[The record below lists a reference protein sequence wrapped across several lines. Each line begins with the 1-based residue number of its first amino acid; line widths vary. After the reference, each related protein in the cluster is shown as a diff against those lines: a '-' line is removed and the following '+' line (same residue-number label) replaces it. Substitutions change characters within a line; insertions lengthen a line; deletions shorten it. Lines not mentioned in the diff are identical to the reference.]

1 MLIVQAVLGEVVGKK
16 AAAVSQF
23 NTKSNIEVA
32 KLQIFDGAANKVSGF
47 LIVYKLYIR
56 MRMRETPVKK

>member
-1 MLIVQAVLGEVVGKK
+1 MLIAQAGLEEVVEKK
-16 AAAVSQF
+16 AVAVSQL

-32 KLQIFDGAANKVSGF
+32 KLQMFDGAANKVSGF

-56 MRMRETPVKK
+56 MRMREIPVEK

>member
-1 MLIVQAVLGEVVGKK
+1 MLIAQAGLEEVVEKK
-16 AAAVSQF
+16 AVAVSQL

-32 KLQIFDGAANKVSGF
+32 KLQMFDRAANKVSGF

-56 MRMRETPVKK
+56 MRMREIPVEK